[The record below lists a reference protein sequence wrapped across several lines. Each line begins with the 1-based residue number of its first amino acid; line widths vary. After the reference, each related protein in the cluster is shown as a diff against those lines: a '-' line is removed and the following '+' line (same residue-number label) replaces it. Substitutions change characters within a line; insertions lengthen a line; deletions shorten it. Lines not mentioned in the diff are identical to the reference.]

1 MANKNH
7 GMGAGT
13 STLFIRD
20 SLKGIFIPFFCRD
33 CLFLTLH
40 DDVLLH
46 TFMLGGKGELR
57 VGLDS

>member
-1 MANKNH
+1 
-7 GMGAGT
+7 MGAGT